1 MISKQWDSEN
11 NQQRTFNAQL
21 STSNIEPNNLKESE
35 MSRKTENARKAQVL
49 EQLMTNWPKIKR
61 LYVLT
66 GVAIG
71 MTAAV
76 VMLGVAAALGML
88 AGN

>member
-1 MISKQWDSEN
+1 
-11 NQQRTFNAQL
+11 
-21 STSNIEPNNLKESE
+21 